1 MVAAIDKINS
11 YWYFCSLAAHS
22 SVYAWTGIRNILIMK
37 SKKKRPENSPY
48 NPDFV
53 AKIKESQKQVAEGKF
68 IVLNPKKS
76 LWENLSNWKFCTK
89 ATIIPTFAV

>member
-1 MVAAIDKINS
+1 
-11 YWYFCSLAAHS
+11 
-22 SVYAWTGIRNILIMK
+22 MK

-68 IVLNPKKS
+68 IVLDPKKS
-76 LWENLSNWKFCTK
+76 LWENLSN
-89 ATIIPTFAV
+89 